1 MPAKSNGR
9 NKGQLVV
16 SSKSV
21 RGVTTTISMG
31 TGTMEGVELE
41 DLSKEDE
48 EYREEDYKLDVGG
61 VGGIR
66 VDVEKTTSSM

>member
-1 MPAKSNGR
+1 MPTKSNGR

-41 DLSKEDE
+41 DLSKEEDE
-48 EYREEDYKLDVGG
+48 YKEDYKIDMGG

-66 VDVEKTTSSM
+66 VDVEKTSSSM